1 MTRDTAECL
10 AEVEFEVKV
19 KRIARSGA
27 RIGRVTS
34 RTVFAG
40 ATRRAGALRRWQNS
54 RRQVKDKLELTA
66 TLTGLDYGRFP
77 VRCCF
82 RRGNLLP
89 S

>member
-10 AEVEFEVKV
+10 AEVEFEVKGEGTV
-19 KRIARSGA
+19 RSGA

-34 RTVFAG
+34 RTVICR

-54 RRQVKDKLELTA
+54 RRQSESKLELTA
-66 TLTGLDYGRFP
+66 TLTGLDYGRFT
-77 VRCCF
+77 RSSCF